1 MMLSRKSERKKYT
14 APVILTVGALAAI
27 GAVSITRSGK
37 QMMKNAVTKV
47 KSFFNKEIS
56 KMTDDNKCL

>member
-1 MMLSRKSERKKYT
+1 MFFGKTERKKHT

-37 QMMKNAVTKV
+37 RMIKNTADKI
-47 KSFFNKEIS
+47 KGFFNKEMP
-56 KMTDDNKCL
+56 KMMDETKMF